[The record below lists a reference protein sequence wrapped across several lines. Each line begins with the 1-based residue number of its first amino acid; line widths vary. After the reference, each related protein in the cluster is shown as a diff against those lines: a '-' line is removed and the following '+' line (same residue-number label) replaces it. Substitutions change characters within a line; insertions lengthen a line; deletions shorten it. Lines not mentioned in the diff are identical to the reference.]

1 MILDN
6 RVKKQAAFYML
17 VKFVDENNGSITVNT
32 DKVKRVFNDENEY
45 VHIEYMSGEIGL
57 LADADFE
64 TMNDAVLKW
73 QKDNS

>member
-1 MILDN
+1 MILNN
-6 RVKKQAAFYML
+6 RIKKQAAFYML

-73 QKDNS
+73 QKENS